1 MPPGPEGEGQEGSGS
16 DAIQMGLCGLE
27 SEAFRQ
33 SLILQAAREIH
44 APPRPLPT
52 SQTHPSHN
60 AALPLHPEVAGEARG
75 NPRAGLEKNRVG
87 VVRDG
92 CRLEPAQ
99 ELGGLAAPS

>member
-1 MPPGPEGEGQEGSGS
+1 MPPGPEGEEQEGSGS

-60 AALPLHPEVAGEARG
+60 AAWNASEFIMAITHTTYRRSFIEFRST
-75 NPRAGLEKNRVG
+75 RTSG
-87 VVRDG
+87 VH
-92 CRLEPAQ
+92 
-99 ELGGLAAPS
+99 